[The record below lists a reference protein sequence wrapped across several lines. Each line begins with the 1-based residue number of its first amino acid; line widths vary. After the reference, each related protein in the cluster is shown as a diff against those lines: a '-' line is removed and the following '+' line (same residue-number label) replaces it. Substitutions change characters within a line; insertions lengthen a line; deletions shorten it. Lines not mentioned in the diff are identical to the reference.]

1 MKSCSKIIFVLS
13 ITIFYIM
20 VESCTNETAHLK
32 KLQQMD
38 SLMEENPQAAYDSL
52 LHYAKF
58 ADVNKQEQTN
68 MYSRLLLAKAQNKL
82 YLQMPSDSIF
92 QEVVNY
98 YDKKGSDNQKMMAYY
113 LMGCICRDQNDAP
126 KAMQYYQ
133 RSVEFA
139 DTLSRKCDYNTLF
152 RVYGQIAYIYA
163 EQYLHNE
170 AINAYKEC
178 SKYAFKAHNYLNYV
192 FGYQSI
198 AYEYFSLGDTIKA
211 EKTIKKSQQ
220 LFRKY
225 NMKQESYRG
234 YPILIYTNLRRGKI
248 EKAHKLMDIYE
259 TQSGL
264 FDEQRNI
271 KKGREHYYKAKGNY
285 YFAINKL
292 DSAEYYFHKLNKY
305 GYKNEATCGLLKIYS
320 KLNNKDSVLKYS
332 ILNEDYLD
340 AKLNALEA
348 NAVLQANSLYNYT
361 KLQVQVER
369 KNYQINRLRYL
380 MGALCLVIIMA
391 SGIIYILFR
400 KKRSRKMHEF
410 SSMTSKYQQVIR
422 ELNQAQED
430 LETLKQNADK
440 LVKQKQDKINA
451 LQLEVNDINLKYA
464 KINLPDKK
472 LAFYN
477 SEIFKLFKEKALP
490 KLKNACPTISEWETF
505 AALFYNS
512 FPAISEK
519 MSNVNLS
526 TQEERVCM
534 LLWARFDN
542 SDMAVLLHTTTKVI
556 SNAKSKAN
564 LKLFGNNSA
573 TTLLRNFQQCCK

>member
-20 VESCTNETAHLK
+20 IESCTNETAHLK
-32 KLQQMD
+32 QLQQID

-58 ADVNKQEQTN
+58 TDVNKQEQTN

-98 YDKKGSDNQKMMAYY
+98 YDKKGTDNQKMMAYY
-113 LMGCICRDQNDAP
+113 LMGCIYRDQNEAP

-133 RSVEFA
+133 KSVEFA
-139 DTLSRKCDYNTLF
+139 DTISRKCDYNTLF
-152 RVYGQIAYIYA
+152 RVYGQIAELYKHQHLHGKAIAIYHKYSIYA
-163 EQYLHNE
+163 KKANDNE
-170 AINAYKEC
+170 AFIGGYQNMIPEYYSMGDTLQAIKLIKKCNLLYTKYGMKEDAVRVYSQLIYVLLNRKLYKE
-178 SKYAFKAHNYLNYV
+178 ANYYM
-192 FGYQSI
+192 
-198 AYEYFSLGDTIKA
+198 
-211 EKTIKKSQQ
+211 Q
-220 LFRKY
+220 LFENK
-225 NMKQESYRG
+225 
-234 YPILIYTNLRRGKI
+234 
-248 EKAHKLMDIYE
+248 
-259 TQSGL
+259 SGL
-264 FDEQRNI
+264 FNGQDI
-271 KKGREHYYKAKGNY
+271 AKGYEHYYKAKGLY
-285 YFAINKL
+285 SLGVNKL
-292 DSAEYYFHKLNKY
+292 DSALHYFYKLRMYGYEYESNSGLLAVYCKLHNNDSIEKYSVLCEAAMDKILNK
-305 GYKNEATCGLLKIYS
+305 S
-320 KLNNKDSVLKYS
+320 Q
-332 ILNEDYLD
+332 
-340 AKLNALEA
+340 AKAL
-348 NAVLQANSLYNYT
+348 LQAKALYDYSR
-361 KLQVQVER
+361 LQNQVER
-369 KNYQINRLRYL
+369 KKHQVNRLRYL
-380 MGALCLVIIMA
+380 MGSLCLVIIMV

-400 KKRSRKMHEF
+400 KNRSRKMHEF

-430 LETLKQNADK
+430 LETLKQDADK

-464 KINLPDKK
+464 KINLSDKK

-490 KLKNACPTISEWETF
+490 KLKNACPTIFEWETF
-505 AALFYNS
+505 ASLFYNS

-534 LLWARFDN
+534 LVWTRFDN